1 MQELSQYFEVFS
13 LQLRPL
19 LEKVYP
25 EENSEQLLEQL
36 FTLIR
41 PYCSPSSEE
50 NINKWNESTVMLITY
65 GDSILNVRKP
75 EKPLVTLNRFL
86 KEYLIDAIAGVHI
99 LPFCPYSS
107 DDGFSVIDY
116 LAVNPELGTWEDIA
130 QISEN
135 FELMFDL
142 VLNHISSE
150 SEWFQQFKQ
159 GKEPGC
165 NYFITTDPDLDISQV
180 VRPRTHPL
188 LMKVETTTGEKH
200 VWATFSH
207 DQIDVNFANPDVL
220 LEFIKILLFYV
231 KSGAKY
237 IRLDAVA
244 YLWKQLETPCIHLF
258 QTHVLIRV
266 LREVLQAVDPR
277 VALITET
284 NVPNRENLSYF
295 GNRNEAHMI
304 YNFSLPPL
312 VLHALLQGKSDYLKT
327 WMMSMPPAP
336 LGCAYFNFLA
346 SHDGIGLRP
355 AEGLLS
361 ESEFQGVVE
370 TIKAFG
376 GEIGYRTKPDG
387 SEAPYEANI
396 TYFDALK
403 GTIAGEDKWQ
413 IQRFICAN
421 TIMMSL
427 EGIPAFYIHS
437 LLATPNDYEG
447 MKRTGRRRSI
457 NRYRWDETE
466 LKQLL
471 DDPNSVNAIVLR
483 ELSRLLQIRRC
494 QPAFH
499 PNATQYTLHPL
510 NKALFVFWRQSMA
523 RDQSI
528 FSIHNLSDRQHIL
541 ELSTLNLV
549 LIDPWCDLI
558 SGTMIN
564 DINENF
570 VLEPYQ
576 SAWITNKF

>member
-1 MQELSQYFEVFS
+1 MLESSQYLDVFS
-13 LQLRPL
+13 LRVRPL

-25 EENSEQLLEQL
+25 EENIERLIDKL
-36 FTLIR
+36 FTLIA
-41 PYCSPSSEE
+41 PYCSQSIEE
-50 NINKWNESTVMLITY
+50 NLNKWSENTVMLIVY
-65 GDSILNVRKP
+65 GDSILNHQRS
-75 EKPLVTLNRFL
+75 EKSLVTLNRFL
-86 KEYLIDAIAGVHI
+86 KEYLIDTIVGVHI

-116 LAVNPELGTWEDIA
+116 LAVNPELGTWENIS

-159 GKEPGC
+159 SEEPGC
-165 NYFITTDPDLDISQV
+165 NYFITADPTTDISQV
-180 VRPRTHPL
+180 VRPRTNPL
-188 LMKVETTTGEKH
+188 LMKVETSAGEKH

-207 DQIDVNFANPDVL
+207 DQIDLNFANPEVL
-220 LEFIKILLFYV
+220 LEFVKIILFYI
-231 KSGAKY
+231 KAGAKY
-237 IRLDAVA
+237 LRLDAVA
-244 YLWKQLETPCIHLF
+244 YLWKQQETPCIHLF
-258 QTHVLIRV
+258 QTHALIRV
-266 LREVLQAVDPR
+266 LREVLQMVDSN
-277 VALITET
+277 VALLTET

-312 VLHALLQGKSDYLKT
+312 VLHALLQGKSNYLKT

-336 LGCAYFNFLA
+336 LGCAYFNFLS

-361 ESEFQGVVE
+361 DDEFQGVVD
-370 TIKAFG
+370 TIKGFG

-387 SEAPYEANI
+387 SQGPYEANI

-403 GTIAGEDKWQ
+403 GTIAGEDEWQ
-413 IQRFICAN
+413 IQRFICAH

-457 NRYRWDETE
+457 NRHRWDEE
-466 LKQLL
+466 KLKQLL
-471 DDPNSVNAIVLR
+471 NNPNSANAIVLQ
-483 ELSRLLQIRRC
+483 ELSRLIQIRRS
-494 QPAFH
+494 QQAFH

-528 FSIHNLSDRQHIL
+528 FSIHNLSDRQQIL

-558 SGTMIN
+558 SGKMVK
-564 DINENF
+564 DISEEF